1 MPKAFLLFMVVGV
14 NNAPDSREL
23 GFGLRRNRRVCVGIR
38 AVRRLKLGRELS
50 KLSLN
55 GHGFE

>member
-23 GFGLRRNRRVCVGIR
+23 GFELRRNRRVCWDTSGPTTEAWQGVVQAIP
-38 AVRRLKLGRELS
+38 
-50 KLSLN
+50 
-55 GHGFE
+55 